1 MQLIF
6 LYKQHS
12 LGMSSF
18 DWGTTCL
25 AGEQLQSE
33 PRMSYGHAE
42 WMYGSV
48 NNFNLGMCL
57 HHPLLKS

>member
-6 LYKQHS
+6 LYKHHS
-12 LGMSSF
+12 LGMSSC

-25 AGEQLQSE
+25 AGEQLQNE
-33 PRMSYGHAE
+33 PRMSYGDAE

-48 NNFNLGMCL
+48 NNFNLGMWL
-57 HHPLLKS
+57 HHPLLKF